1 MKKSI
6 ILALLIPAILLAG
19 CQKKAPAKAP
29 EAVTKY
35 KVGIVFDVGG
45 KGDKSFNDSAY
56 NGLKQLAE
64 TYKGYIKDDPDKV
77 DFGKA
82 VELKYLEPKQGGQD
96 REQLLRVLAEE
107 GYNLI
112 FGVGFMFTDS
122 IVKVAKDFPKVHFG
136 LIDGWA
142 PDLKDDSN
150 LTCLAFAEEQGS
162 FLVGAL
168 SGLMVADKPKAK
180 VGFIG
185 GMDMPLIHKFQAG
198 FNAGAAFVNV
208 NLRKSGMVLGQYIG
222 KDGGAFN
229 DPKTAASIASN
240 MYKGGAEIVYHAAGG
255 SGTGLFET
263 AKNVG
268 KLAIGVDS
276 DQGLGYSSNDK
287 DPAAKEIGKF
297 IITSMLKRVDQSVFL
312 TAKVLID
319 GGKVKG
325 GYRNFQLADNGVGYA
340 LNDFNK
346 DKLGAYT
353 AKLDELKAKIVSG
366 EIKVPA
372 DDAAAAEFVKALK

>member
-6 ILALLIPAILLAG
+6 LLALLVPAILLAG
-19 CQKKAPAKAP
+19 CQKKTEPAKPA
-29 EAVTKY
+29 AAKY

-56 NGLKQLAE
+56 NGLKSVAE
-64 TYKGYIKDDPDKV
+64 TYKGFIKDDPDNV
-77 DFGKA
+77 NFGGEI
-82 VELKYLEPKQGGQD
+82 ELKYLEPKQGGQD
-96 REQLLRVLAEE
+96 REQLLRVLSEE
-107 GYNLI
+107 GYNLV

-122 IVKVAKDFPKVHFG
+122 IAKVAKDFPNVHYAI
-136 LIDGWA
+136 IDGFV
-142 PDLKDDSN
+142 PDLTETSN
-150 LTCLAFAEEQGS
+150 LTCLAFAEQEGS

-168 SGLMVADKPKAK
+168 SGLMVKDNAKAK

-198 FNAGAAFVNV
+198 YVAGAAYVNQ
-208 NLRKSGMVLGQYIG
+208 NLRKAGMILGQYIG
-222 KDGGAFN
+222 KDGSAFN
-229 DPKTAASIASN
+229 DPKTAAAIAST

-263 AKNVG
+263 AKAAG

-276 DQGLGYSSNDK
+276 DQGYSYMTNDK
-287 DPAAKEIGKF
+287 DPAAKEIGAF
-297 IITSMLKRVDQSVFL
+297 ILTSMLKRVDQSVFL
-312 TAKVLID
+312 TAKELIE

-325 GYRNFQLADNGVGYA
+325 GYRTFSLSDNGVGFA
-340 LNDFNK
+340 QNEFNK
-346 DKLGAYT
+346 DKLAPY
-353 AKLDELKAKIVSG
+353 AAELDSLKAKIVAG

-372 DDAAAAEFVKALK
+372 DDAAAAEFVKGLK